1 MSSLQTH
8 KGIHHISI
16 ISGEGQ
22 TNAEFYVHKLGLKLV
37 MKTVNQ
43 DDPGRYHLFY
53 TNGQG
58 SPGSSITFFPW
69 PMARN
74 GQPGTGEAVAVS
86 FSVPSESQS
95 YWEERMDRLDIPHS
109 ESYERFG
116 RSVLPFQDPD
126 GLNLELIFDDRCL
139 PVDAWKESEVP
150 AEHGIRGFWGST
162 LKISERAHGPT
173 AQLLT
178 DVFGFDQKEKEK
190 GSTLYE
196 TDSPIGNAIIIEE
209 DSDPSYGA
217 NGRGIVHH
225 VAFRA
230 KDDEEHQRMRKQ
242 VMELGLQPTEVI
254 DRHFFKSVYFR
265 SPGGVLF
272 EIATDGPGY
281 EATMPKEELGKKL
294 FLPPWLESKRDTI
307 EQNLEPIEI

>member
-1 MSSLQTH
+1 MSSLQTRM
-8 KGIHHISI
+8 GIHHISI
-16 ISGEGQ
+16 ISGDGQ

-69 PMARN
+69 PMARD
-74 GQPGTGEAVAVS
+74 GMPGTGEAVAVS
-86 FSVPSESQS
+86 FSVPTESQP
-95 YWEERMDRLDIPHS
+95 YWLDRFEELGIDHDELL
-109 ESYERFG
+109 ERFG

-126 GLNLELIFDDRCL
+126 GLNLELVFDDRCL
-139 PVDAWKESEVP
+139 PVDAWERSDVP

-162 LKISERAHGPT
+162 LKISDRAHGPT
-173 AQLLT
+173 AELLT
-178 DVFGFDQKEKEK
+178 EVFGFEQKKTEGEL
-190 GSTLYE
+190 TLYE

-209 DSDPSYGA
+209 DHNPEYGA

-230 KDDEEHQRMRKQ
+230 NDDEEHQRMRKQ
-242 VMELGLQPTEVI
+242 VQEFGLQPTEVI

-281 EATMPKEELGKKL
+281 ESTMPKEELGKKL
-294 FLPPWLESKRDTI
+294 FLPPWLESKREAI